1 MDIQRVLE
9 RRCQIGK
16 KFRQS
21 APQGLGNKQCAP
33 DYQNIEKQAQ
43 DNVPGSGVLL
53 QYSSPPSIIKS
64 RARWYVTR
72 PAILSMLG
80 VEFLLLSGRSRFVL
94 PI

>member
-43 DNVPGSGVLL
+43 DNVPGPGTLF
-53 QYSSPPSIIKS
+53 QENSPPDMFMLHREALRDKDRRLRYSAEKIRHRKIHN
-64 RARWYVTR
+64 RW
-72 PAILSMLG
+72 
-80 VEFLLLSGRSRFVL
+80 
-94 PI
+94 